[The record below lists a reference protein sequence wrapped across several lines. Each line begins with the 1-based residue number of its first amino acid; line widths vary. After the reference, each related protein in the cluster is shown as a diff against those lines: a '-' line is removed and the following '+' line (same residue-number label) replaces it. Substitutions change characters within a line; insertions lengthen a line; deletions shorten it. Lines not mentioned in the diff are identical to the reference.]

1 MSVQLRIV
9 LILLL
14 LSSGPVIAQISPG
27 DLTRAHSELE
37 GMGNCTL
44 CHELGAQVS
53 DTKCLDCH
61 TEIKSLIRQD
71 RGLHANPQ
79 VERQNCFQC
88 HSEHHGRN
96 FDMVRFNTNSFDH
109 NRTGYTL
116 EGAHKSVDCK
126 SCHSP
131 ENIRD
136 PQIRNR
142 KDTYLGLDTQCISCH
157 DDYHQGTLSTNCL
170 DCHNMNAFSPV
181 QKFDHDRA
189 DFKLRGEHTTV
200 DCKACHEV
208 TTRNGKEFQQF
219 KGMEFSDCKACH
231 QDPHNNQL
239 PGACAQCHTENSFSS
254 FIGRGRFNHS
264 RTDFDLNGQHKQID
278 CFACHQNTNNLT
290 SLFQDRQNIPES
302 DCVSCHTDPHD
313 NKYGQDCAKCHSE
326 ESFLALKDMDFFDH
340 SITDFPLEGMHQGVD
355 CRQCHVERFSTPID
369 FSECKSCHA
378 DYHQGEFNKKG
389 VDPDCAQCHS
399 VQSPFSFTLF
409 TIEDHQQTE
418 FPLEGAHLATP
429 CFSCH
434 IDERD
439 DRWRFTSIGN
449 DCIDCHANFHE
460 GFIAAQ
466 FMPNNDCTACHG
478 SESWDAVT
486 FNHDDTSW
494 PLTGAH
500 QNVDCRACHF
510 EMSEAGDVISQNFSN
525 LETDCASCHDNV
537 HGDSFAVNG
546 VTDCARCHVTNSWF
560 PEKFDHD
567 NTRFPLTGRHAQID
581 CRACHEITNNN
592 GATTVV
598 YKLNKLDCKDC
609 HL

>member
-189 DFKLRGEHTTV
+189 DFKLELKTIS
-200 DCKACHEV
+200 
-208 TTRNGKEFQQF
+208 NF
-219 KGMEFSDCKACH
+219 
-231 QDPHNNQL
+231 P
-239 PGACAQCHTENSFSS
+239 SS
-254 FIGRGRFNHS
+254 
-264 RTDFDLNGQHKQID
+264 
-278 CFACHQNTNNLT
+278 A
-290 SLFQDRQNIPES
+290 
-302 DCVSCHTDPHD
+302 
-313 NKYGQDCAKCHSE
+313 
-326 ESFLALKDMDFFDH
+326 AL
-340 SITDFPLEGMHQGVD
+340 
-355 CRQCHVERFSTPID
+355 
-369 FSECKSCHA
+369 
-378 DYHQGEFNKKG
+378 
-389 VDPDCAQCHS
+389 
-399 VQSPFSFTLF
+399 
-409 TIEDHQQTE
+409 
-418 FPLEGAHLATP
+418 
-429 CFSCH
+429 
-434 IDERD
+434 
-439 DRWRFTSIGN
+439 
-449 DCIDCHANFHE
+449 
-460 GFIAAQ
+460 
-466 FMPNNDCTACHG
+466 
-478 SESWDAVT
+478 
-486 FNHDDTSW
+486 
-494 PLTGAH
+494 
-500 QNVDCRACHF
+500 
-510 EMSEAGDVISQNFSN
+510 
-525 LETDCASCHDNV
+525 
-537 HGDSFAVNG
+537 
-546 VTDCARCHVTNSWF
+546 
-560 PEKFDHD
+560 
-567 NTRFPLTGRHAQID
+567 
-581 CRACHEITNNN
+581 
-592 GATTVV
+592 
-598 YKLNKLDCKDC
+598 
-609 HL
+609 